1 MVEVSMAT
9 SIQVVF
15 DCTDPGRQAKFWAEA
30 LHYRMPE
37 PPGAS
42 ATWEEWARAEGIPED
57 HWNDAA
63 AIEDS
68 AGLAPRLFFQK
79 VPEGKVTKNR
89 VHLDLNVSGG
99 PGVPLEVRKIQIIA
113 EVDRLKALGAD
124 DHRGAI
130 DQGGEFWVRMNDP
143 EGNEFCVQ

>member
-1 MVEVSMAT
+1 MAT
-9 SIQVVF
+9 SVQVTF
-15 DCTDPGRQAKFWAEA
+15 DCADPAGQARFWAQA
-30 LHYRMPE
+30 VHYRMPD
-37 PPGAS
+37 PPDGY
-42 ATWEEWARAEGIPED
+42 ATWQDWAAAQGIPPD

-63 AIEDS
+63 AIEDPD
-68 AGLAPRLFFQK
+68 GTGPRFFFQR
-79 VPEGKVTKNR
+79 VPEGKTAKNR

-99 PGVPLEVRKIQIIA
+99 REVSLDERKVRVLA
-113 EVDRLKALGAD
+113 EVERLKALGAD